1 MNILNYIFVLDKII
15 FNYINGFAGRW
26 PALDFVSVFFAKY
39 FEYFLLFALLVILLR
54 KFRKNFG
61 MFFRAVLSAGI
72 ARFFIVDIIR
82 KIWFRPRPFI
92 ESNVN
97 LLFPYN
103 TQEAS
108 FPSGHA
114 AFYFALSTIIFI
126 YNKKLG
132 TLFFIGSL
140 LICLGRVFSGIHW
153 PLDIL
158 AGIIVGVVT
167 ALVINGIFR
176 KLKKYFR

>member
-1 MNILNYIFVLDKII
+1 MLDYIFSLDKTA
-15 FNYINGFAGRW
+15 FNWINGFAIKW
-26 PALDFVSVFFAKY
+26 PILDSVAVFFAKY
-39 FEYFLLFALLVILLR
+39 FEYFLLAFLLIILAI

-61 MFFRAVLSAGI
+61 MVFRAVLSAVI
-72 ARFFIVDIIR
+72 SRLFVTEIVR
-82 KIWFRPRPFI
+82 KIWFRPRPFV
-92 ESNVN
+92 ENHVN

-103 TQEAS
+103 AQEAS

-114 AFYFALSTIIFI
+114 SFYFALSTIIFI

-132 TLFFIGSL
+132 ILFFVGSL

-158 AGIIVGVVT
+158 TGIIIGVIT
-167 ALVINGIFR
+167 ALVINGIFEG
-176 KLKKYFR
+176 LKKYFL